1 MPRLTTNKPDCAGWF
16 GPDFAGKELKGEKL
30 KQNAMGRKSL
40 KIVYAVFMALVLI
53 ALVAFMILQCVSGQ
67 GTYTKIYVVM
77 YALLILWASFRLY
90 SLIKD
95 IIGMK

>member
-1 MPRLTTNKPDCAGWF
+1 M
-16 GPDFAGKELKGEKL
+16 GK
-30 KQNAMGRKSL
+30 KSL

-53 ALVAFMILQCVSGQ
+53 ALVAFMILQCRSGQ
-67 GTYTKIYVVM
+67 GTYMKIYAAM
-77 YALLILWASFRLY
+77 YVLLILWASFRLY

>member
-1 MPRLTTNKPDCAGWF
+1 M
-16 GPDFAGKELKGEKL
+16 GK
-30 KQNAMGRKSL
+30 KSL

-53 ALVAFMILQCVSGQ
+53 ALVVFMIIQCRSGL
-67 GTYTKIYVVM
+67 GAYTKIYVAM

-95 IIGMK
+95 IMDGK